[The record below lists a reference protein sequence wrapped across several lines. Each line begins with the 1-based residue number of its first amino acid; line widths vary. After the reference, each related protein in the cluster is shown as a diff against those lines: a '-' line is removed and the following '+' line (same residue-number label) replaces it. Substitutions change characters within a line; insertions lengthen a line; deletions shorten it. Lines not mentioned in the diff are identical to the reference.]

1 VSTDLW
7 PNWILK
13 IDAPLAAAEVIG
25 RPGSRATEHRYRE
38 VAGSASHS
46 LNKLGRSELF
56 TMPKIKPTAGP
67 MRTQPVERV
76 STMPTPV
83 LPMMPT
89 VGKVGKTPQPK
100 RTPPRIEAVRAAEAK
115 ITRRNSL
122 RKQRDALK
130 G

>member
-1 VSTDLW
+1 LW
-7 PNWILK
+7 PNCILK

-25 RPGSRATEHRYRE
+25 RPGNRARYRK
-38 VAGSASHS
+38 VADSASHP
-46 LNKLGRSELF
+46 LNKLGRSELS
-56 TMPKIKPTAGP
+56 TKAKIKPTAGP

-89 VGKVGKTPQPK
+89 AGKTPQPK
-100 RTPPRIEAVRAAEAK
+100 RTPTRIEAIRAAEAK

>member
-1 VSTDLW
+1 LW
-7 PNWILK
+7 PNCILK
-13 IDAPLAAAEVIG
+13 IDAPLAAPEVIG

-38 VAGSASHS
+38 AAGSASHP

-56 TMPKIKPTAGP
+56 IMPKIKPTAGP
-67 MRTQPVERV
+67 MRTQPIERA
-76 STMPTPV
+76 STIPTPV

-89 VGKVGKTPQPK
+89 AGKADKTAQPM
-100 RTPPRIEAVRAAEAK
+100 RRPTRADGVRVAKAK